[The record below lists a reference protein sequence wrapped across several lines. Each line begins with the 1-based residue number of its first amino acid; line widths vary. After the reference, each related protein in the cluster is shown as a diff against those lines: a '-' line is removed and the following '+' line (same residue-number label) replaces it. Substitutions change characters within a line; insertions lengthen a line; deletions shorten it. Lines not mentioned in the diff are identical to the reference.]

1 MMRCAAYIFASVI
14 LAAAHCALAAEGSA
28 ALAADRLKLA
38 DSMLARGMASA
49 AAVEYEALLKEEG
62 VSKVEVLYR
71 LGESR
76 RQMGESAK
84 AREAYERVIKEFPTS
99 PLLHRARFG
108 RALLLPPDQA
118 EAELVKLDAGGIPD
132 DIKAAALYQL
142 GTISEKKPGG
152 GKEAMQRYEKLVTQY
167 PKHSHADYARIR
179 TAALLSAEP
188 DLASHRKALGM
199 YLDLSASKDPAMA
212 EEALYFAAKQSFT
225 DARYEEAITLYRR
238 LREKFPKGRRA
249 AETRVSQA
257 WALYCAGRYNDAL
270 LTLRADTPAV
280 KGEDELY
287 LTAASLRMLARHDEA
302 VLAYDEALK
311 AHPSGRYA
319 ADEWLGRLQVLASM
333 RNHAAVLKTLADRPD
348 PPASVA
354 ERAWW
359 IAGESAQAVTNIPLA
374 VQYMRL
380 CSNKK
385 DGINAKEATYTLGW
399 LLAKS
404 GSHKD
409 AAAVFR
415 SVADRWPADK
425 LAAQALYAS
434 GDSESKAGDATAAR
448 RDWTRLLSSHPESPF
463 AADALYRRATEEIRG
478 KEYRQARVTLAE
490 FLKRYPSDRRKAEAC
505 YFAAFAAERTEDDSE
520 AEKLY
525 RASLASDPPPEFRR
539 ESSLA
544 LGTLLKRTGRETEAA
559 ETFSALIKDGA
570 VDRMAPDKL
579 AWVADAMIA
588 AGKPDEAI
596 SAAEALRRRD
606 ADAGWNQVAEA
617 EIGSARLAKGE
628 RDAALEAFRRALRF
642 SSRTV
647 YGAQAALEA
656 GKLESDAGH
665 YDEAK
670 AFLSDAVER
679 SQSDELLSIR
689 ARAYTALAANEDSR
703 GNKKAALEYY
713 MIVGSLFDDPALVP
727 PALWRAAKLLAEQ
740 GKDKESADLA
750 EELKKRYPDSAEAK
764 SL

>member
-1 MMRCAAYIFASVI
+1 MLRAASI
-14 LAAAHCALAAEGSA
+14 LAAALLASAPSARAAEGSV

-49 AAVEYEALLKEEG
+49 AEVEYEALLKDEG
-62 VSKVEVLYR
+62 VSKADILYR
-71 LGESR
+71 LGECR
-76 RQMGESAK
+76 RQLGQAAK
-84 AREAYERVIKEFPTS
+84 AREAYDRVIKEFPTS
-99 PLLHRARFG
+99 ALVHRARLG

-118 EAELVKLDAGGIPD
+118 EPELLKLDAGGIPD

-152 GKEAMQRYEKLVTQY
+152 AKEAMQRYEKLVAQY
-167 PKHSHADYARIR
+167 PKLTHSDYARIR
-179 TAALLSAEP
+179 TAALLSAEA
-188 DLASHRKALGM
+188 DMASHRKALGI
-199 YLDLSASKDPAMA
+199 YLDLSASKNPSIA
-212 EEALYFAAKQSFT
+212 EESLYFAARQSFS
-225 DARYEEAITLYRR
+225 DARYEEAITLFRR

-249 AETRVSQA
+249 AETRISQA
-257 WALYCAGRYNDAL
+257 WALYCAGHYNDAL
-270 LTLRADTPAV
+270 LTLRADAPAA

-287 LTAASLRMLARHDEA
+287 LAAASLRMLARNDEA
-302 VLAYDEALK
+302 ILAYDEALK
-311 AHPSGRYA
+311 AHPNGRYA
-319 ADEWLGRLQVLASM
+319 ADEWLERLQVLAAM
-333 RNHAAVLKTLADRPD
+333 RDHAAVLKTLADRPD

-359 IAGESAQAVTNIPLA
+359 IAGESAQAVTNLPLA

-385 DGINAKEATYTLGW
+385 DGVNAKEATYTLGW

-415 SVADRWPADK
+415 SVADKWPTDK

-434 GDSESKAGDATAAR
+434 GDSESKAGDAAAAK

-490 FLKRYPSDRRKAEAC
+490 FLRRFPSDRRKAEAC
-505 YFAAFAAERTEDDSE
+505 YFAAFAAERADDDSE

-525 RASLASDPPPEFRR
+525 RAALAAEPPPDFRR

-544 LGTLLKRTGRETEAA
+544 LGTLLKRTGRAAEAA
-559 ETFSALIKDGA
+559 EIFSALIKDGA
-570 VDRMAPDKL
+570 VDRIAPDRL
-579 AWVADAMIA
+579 AWVADAMLA

-596 SAAEALRRRD
+596 RAAEALRRRD
-606 ADAGWNQVAEA
+606 ADPGWNQVAEA

-628 RDAALEAFRRALRF
+628 RDAALESFRRALGF

-656 GKLESDAGH
+656 GKLANDAGR

-670 AFLSDAVER
+670 AFLSDAVAR

-689 ARAYTALAANEDSR
+689 ARAYSALAANEDSR

-713 MIVGSLFDDPALVP
+713 MIVGSLFDDPTLVP
-727 PALWRAAKLLAEQ
+727 PALWRASKLLAEQ
-740 GKDKESADLA
+740 GKGKEAADLA
-750 EELKKRYPDSAEAK
+750 EELKRRYPDSAEAK
-764 SL
+764 SM

>member
-1 MMRCAAYIFASVI
+1 MLRAASI
-14 LAAAHCALAAEGSA
+14 LAAVLLAAAPSARAAEGSA

-49 AAVEYEALLKEEG
+49 AAVEYEALLKEGG
-62 VSKVEVLYR
+62 VSKADVLYR

-76 RQMGESAK
+76 RQLGQTAK
-84 AREAYERVIKEFPTS
+84 ALEAYERVIKEFPAS
-99 PLLHRARFG
+99 PLMHRARFG
-108 RALLLPPDQA
+108 RAMLLKPSEA
-118 EAELVKLDAGGIPD
+118 EAELLKLDAGGIPD

-142 GTISEKKPGG
+142 GTLSEKKPGG
-152 GKEAMQRYEKLVTQY
+152 GKEAMQRYEKLVAQF
-167 PKHSHADYARIR
+167 PKHKHAEYARIR

-188 DLASHRKALGM
+188 DIASHRKALGI
-199 YLDLSASKDPAMA
+199 YLDLSASKDQSIA
-212 EEALYFAAKQSFT
+212 EEALYFAARQSFS
-225 DARYEEAITLYRR
+225 DARYEEAITLFRR
-238 LREKFPKGRRA
+238 LKEKFPKGRRA
-249 AETRVSQA
+249 AEGRTSQA

-270 LTLRADTPAV
+270 LTLRADAPAV

-302 VLAYDEALK
+302 ILAYDEALK
-311 AHPSGRYA
+311 AHPNGRYA
-319 ADEWLGRLQVLASM
+319 ADEWLERLQVLASM
-333 RNHAAVLKTLADRPD
+333 RDHAAVLKSLAERPD

-380 CSNKK
+380 CSNKM
-385 DGINAKEATYTLGW
+385 DGVNAKEATYTLGW
-399 LLAKS
+399 LLSKG

-415 SVADRWPADK
+415 SVADRWPGDK
-425 LAAQALYAS
+425 LAAQALYAA
-434 GDSESKAGDATAAR
+434 GDSESKAGDASAAR
-448 RDWTRLLSSHPESPF
+448 RDWTRLLSSHPESSF

-478 KEYRQARVTLAE
+478 REYRQARATLSE
-490 FLKRYPSDRRKAEAC
+490 FLKRFPSDRRKAEAC
-505 YFAAFAAERTEDDSE
+505 YFAAFAAERTDDDSE

-525 RASLASDPPPEFRR
+525 RASLAADPPPEFRR
-539 ESSLA
+539 ESTLA
-544 LGTLLKRTGRETEAA
+544 LGTLLKRTGRDAEAA

-570 VDRMAPDKL
+570 VDRIAPDKL

-596 SAAEALRRRD
+596 RAADALRRRD
-606 ADAGWNQVAEA
+606 ADAGWNQVAYA

-628 RDAALEAFRRALRF
+628 RDAALESFRQALRF
-642 SSRTV
+642 KSRTV

-656 GKLESDAGH
+656 GKLESEAGR

-679 SQSDELLSIR
+679 SQSDDLLSIR

-727 PALWRAAKLLAEQ
+727 PALWRASRLLSEQ
-740 GKDKESADLA
+740 GRGKEAADLA